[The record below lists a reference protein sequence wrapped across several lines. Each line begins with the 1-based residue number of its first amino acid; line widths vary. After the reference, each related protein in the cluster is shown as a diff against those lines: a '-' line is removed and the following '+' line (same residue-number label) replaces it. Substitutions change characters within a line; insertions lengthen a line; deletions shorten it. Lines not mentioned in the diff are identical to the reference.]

1 MVVVNPATL
10 SMATKA
16 IGLGFSLFGKK
27 GNKQKK
33 ATPIERAAAN
43 LATSGYQTSS
53 IATPGRPDSGG
64 NVAKA
69 AKSAEL
75 YDYYRMVAATPG
87 RPSTGDTA
95 KKASSAELYDY
106 YRMVAAAKLVAER
119 LDPTSGTKLGKF
131 GAIKDSSIG

>member
-1 MVVVNPATL
+1 MAVDPATL

-16 IGLGFSLFGKK
+16 VGTVFSIFGKK
-27 GNKQKK
+27 KGGQKPM
-33 ATPIERAAAN
+33 TPIQRAAAN
-43 LATSGYQTSS
+43 LATQGYQTSS
-53 IATPGRPDSGG
+53 IP
-64 NVAKA
+64 
-69 AKSAEL
+69 
-75 YDYYRMVAATPG
+75 TPG
-87 RPSTGDTA
+87 RPSTGSTA

>member
-1 MVVVNPATL
+1 
-10 SMATKA
+10 MAIDPVIASKA
-16 IGLGFSLFGKK
+16 VGTIFSVLGKK
-27 GNKQKK
+27 KGGQRQQ
-33 ATPIERAAAN
+33 TPIQRAAAN
-43 LATSGYQTSS
+43 LATQGYQTSS
-53 IATPGRPDSGG
+53 I
-64 NVAKA
+64 
-69 AKSAEL
+69 
-75 YDYYRMVAATPG
+75 ATPG

>member
-27 GNKQKK
+27 GKKQK
-33 ATPIERAAAN
+33 AETPIQKAASN

-53 IATPGRPDSGG
+53 LATPGRPDSGG

-69 AKSAEL
+69 AK
-75 YDYYRMVAATPG
+75 
-87 RPSTGDTA
+87 
-95 KKASSAELYDY
+95 SAELYDY

>member
-1 MVVVNPATL
+1 
-10 SMATKA
+10 MAIDPVMASKA
-16 IGLGFSLFGKK
+16 VGTIFSVLGKK
-27 GNKQKK
+27 KGGGRTQ
-33 ATPIERAAAN
+33 TPIQKAASN
-43 LATSGYQTSS
+43 LAVQGYQTSS
-53 IATPGRPDSGG
+53 I
-64 NVAKA
+64 
-69 AKSAEL
+69 
-75 YDYYRMVAATPG
+75 ATPG